1 MELPALS
8 VTVAFIFI
16 TPSVA
21 NDVNASMGADNTF
34 TVACP
39 AVTSAVLIVYAP
51 PILVHPLGSI
61 LATIWIVPP
70 VKVPSVVTNETTKST
85 LVFVSLYLSAT
96 TLPPFEDIVMSV
108 ASSTGKTPSTKIST
122 TSSARFFPGGIVLPA
137 ATIALPATSLTVP
150 LLMAIEL
157 TFNEAL
163 KSFKRIV

>member
-21 NDVNASMGADNTF
+21 NDVNPSMGADNTF

-39 AVTSAVLIVYAP
+39 AVTSAALMVYAS

-61 LATIWIVPP
+61 LATIWMVPA
-70 VKVPSVVTNETTKST
+70 VNVASVVTKETTKST

-96 TLPPFEDIVMSV
+96 TLPPFEDMVISV
-108 ASSTGKTPSTKIST
+108 PSSTGKTPSTKIST
-122 TSSARFFPGGIVLPA
+122 TSSARFFPVGIVL
-137 ATIALPATSLTVP
+137 TVISLPG
-150 LLMAIEL
+150 
-157 TFNEAL
+157 
-163 KSFKRIV
+163 